1 MALPPSFW
9 ILAATE
15 GLMAAGYAVSFPFLA
30 VYLNTQRGLPM
41 SWIGVFLA
49 LSMLVSSAAQ
59 FAGGEVSDAV
69 GRRKVMIWS
78 LALRTLN
85 IAAIAFAIYGA
96 WPLWFI
102 FVVHPLGMLAGGFF
116 HPAAR
121 AWVADQTPPAGRM
134 KAYGF
139 LRMGMNAGWALGPA
153 AGGLLAAGS
162 YTLMF
167 FATALV
173 FAACTVI
180 VAFSI
185 KDVPGQAGSAAGTSG
200 FSGFS
205 SALADR
211 TFLRFCVFSFTMS
224 AVMSQLVVSSSLYS
238 KAFLG
243 FSEREIGLL
252 FSLNG
257 LLVVAFQYLVTRAL
271 EGRRIT
277 SGLGAGALLYAAG
290 YLAFGYSPS
299 FFFAAAAM
307 VVITLG
313 ELAVSP
319 GMQAMGANMAPPSAK
334 GRYLG
339 VHGVF
344 EQVGKSAGILAGSN
358 AIGFISPHFR
368 EGPWF
373 IVAAVAVVSCLGFL
387 SLGRRLT
394 REQDGL
400 RGPTLPPPP
409 GEAEPA
415 LGLPTAK

>member
-1 MALPPSFW
+1 MALPSSFW

-41 SWIGVFLA
+41 SWTGAFLA
-49 LSMLVSSAAQ
+49 FSMLVSSAAQ

-69 GRRKVMIWS
+69 GRRKVMVWS

-85 IAAIAFAIYGA
+85 IGAIAFAIYGA

-102 FVVHPLGMLAGGFF
+102 FAVHPLGMLAGGFF

-153 AGGLLAAGS
+153 LGGLLAEGS
-162 YTLMF
+162 YSVMF
-167 FATALV
+167 FVTAAV
-173 FAACTVI
+173 FAVCTLI
-180 VAFSI
+180 VAFSVR
-185 KDVPGQAGSAAGTSG
+185 DLPGPPRAPLAVSGLSG
-200 FSGFS
+200 FG

-211 TFLRFCVFSFTMS
+211 NFLRFCVFTFTMS
-224 AVMSQLVVSSSLYS
+224 AVMSQLVVSASLYS
-238 KAFLG
+238 KSFLG
-243 FSEREIGLL
+243 FSERDIGLL
-252 FSLNG
+252 FSING
-257 LLVVAFQYLVTRAL
+257 SMVVAFQYFVTRAL

-277 SGLGAGALLYAAG
+277 GGLAAGARLYAAG

-307 VVITLG
+307 VIITFG

-319 GMQAMGANMAPPSAK
+319 GMQAMGANMAPRAAK

-339 VHGVF
+339 VQGVF
-344 EQVGKSAGILAGSN
+344 EQVGKSAGIFAGSN
-358 AIGFISPHFR
+358 AIGLMSPHFP

-373 IVAAVAVVSCLGFL
+373 MVAAVAVVSCFGFL

-400 RGPTLPPPP
+400 RGPVLPPPP

>member
-1 MALPPSFW
+1 MALPSSFW

-41 SWIGVFLA
+41 SWTGAFLA
-49 LSMLVSSAAQ
+49 FSMLVSSAAQ

-69 GRRKVMIWS
+69 GRRKVMVWS

-85 IAAIAFAIYGA
+85 IAAIAWAIYGA

-102 FVVHPLGMLAGGFF
+102 FAVHPLGMLAGGFF

-153 AGGLLAAGS
+153 VGGLLAEGS
-162 YTLMF
+162 YSVMF
-167 FATALV
+167 FVTAAV
-173 FAACTVI
+173 FGICTLI
-180 VAFSI
+180 VSFSVR
-185 KDVPGQAGSAAGTSG
+185 DLPGLPRAPLSVPALSG
-200 FSGFS
+200 FG

-211 TFLRFCVFSFTMS
+211 TFLRFCVFTFTMS
-224 AVMSQLVVSSSLYS
+224 AVMSQLVVSASLYS
-238 KAFLG
+238 KSFLG

-252 FSLNG
+252 FSING
-257 LLVVAFQYLVTRAL
+257 SMVVAFQYFVTRSL
-271 EGRRIT
+271 EGMRIT
-277 SGLGAGALLYAAG
+277 RGLAAGALLYAAG
-290 YLAFGYSPS
+290 YLTFGYSPS
-299 FFFAAAAM
+299 LLFAAGAM
-307 VVITLG
+307 IVVTLG

-319 GMQAMGANMAPPSAK
+319 GMQAMGANMAPRSAK

-339 VHGVF
+339 VQGVF
-344 EQVGKSAGILAGSN
+344 EQVGKSAGIFAGSN
-358 AIGFISPHFR
+358 AIGLLSPHFR
-368 EGPWF
+368 EVPWF
-373 IVAAVAVVSCLGFL
+373 MVAAVALVSSAGFL

-400 RGPTLPPPP
+400 RGPVLPPLP
-409 GEAEPA
+409 G
-415 LGLPTAK
+415 